1 MRKTTAIQRTTLS
14 IGILAATI
22 AILAPTAAHASSV
35 TPPPPDEE
43 SSEIVVTPV
52 PVFPMQEG
60 ATTADV
66 SAEDICTA
74 YAYGDYP
81 HISTSNP
88 SSPLAVQS
96 HGGWNRGDC
105 AAVEADVTTQLDRK
119 NPIGLFQAVGAQ
131 GRGVLPSQAD
141 FGLPSSNR
149 VTARYECNGTAS
161 APFRAWTS
169 IDMIGIDDIS
179 STVYTPAT
187 GDIAC
192 G

>member
-1 MRKTTAIQRTTLS
+1 MKKPSAIGKIPLTAVAVLVT
-14 IGILAATI
+14 AVFAM
-22 AILAPTAAHASSV
+22 PTAAYAAPVVPTPPASDSADVIV
-35 TPPPPDEE
+35 TPMAIMPKQVE
-43 SSEIVVTPV
+43 TAA
-52 PVFPMQEG
+52 G
-60 ATTADV
+60 A
-66 SAEDICTA
+66 SAQAICTA

-88 SSPLAVQS
+88 GTPRAVQA

-105 AAVEADVTTQLDRK
+105 AATRADVTTQIDRK

-149 VTARYECNGTAS
+149 VTARYQCNGSAK

-169 IDMIGIDDIS
+169 IDMVGIDDIS
-179 STVYTPAT
+179 SRVYTPAT
-187 GDIAC
+187 GDIIC